1 MRRRSVL
8 LVLSLLCLISLV
20 SRASA
25 QEAINYGSIGGQIK
39 DPQGSVIL
47 GAEVVAIHSET
58 NVKASA
64 LSNLDGRFR
73 FPFLKVGRYEIGV
86 RTQGFKAY
94 TRALTLNAGS
104 AFELPI
110 ALEIDNQ
117 EVTVT
122 VKGEASTLETARS
135 QIAGTVSSTEVRA
148 LPMNG
153 RSFLDLAL
161 LMPSVSPTNLAS
173 QVGTQGFAETTAVP
187 GSGLSV
193 NSQRNLSN
201 SFIIDGVSANDDA
214 AGLSGI
220 PLGVESVEQFQ
231 VITSG
236 GQAELGRALGGY
248 VNVVTKSGANIPH
261 GSVYQF
267 FRDDALNAA
276 NPLLGRALPMHQ
288 NQYGFSFGGPIAQD
302 RTFFFTNVEQRDL
315 TQSGLTTILPAN
327 VEFINARLAATGY
340 PGSQIVTGVYPNPLQ
355 STVGLAKVDHQT
367 GSQQMSLR
375 YSLYRVTSDDSR
387 GAGGLSAPSAGAGLN
402 DIDHA
407 AAFGDT
413 WALSGQTF
421 NETRVQFAYG
431 DLKAPNADPIGPQ
444 VSISGVASFGRFSQP
459 TERVNKLVEV
469 VDTLSHQTGAHALRA
484 GVDFLYNDTII
495 TFPRAVQGAYTFSS
509 LANFLSGTYNNGGF
523 TQSFGNPAV
532 GQTNPNLGLFVQD
545 QWQVGSSLTL
555 NAGLR
560 YDLQFLQTI
569 ATDTNNVS
577 PRLGF
582 AWTPWG
588 SHGTVVRGSTGLFYD
603 RVPLRAL
610 ANAIGSANNTTDLS
624 RLQQIS
630 VSLSPAQAEAPGF
643 PNVLSTSVATL
654 VNLSTMDPQ
663 MHNARAQQ
671 DSIEIEHQIGAS
683 TTVSAGYQYLHGS
696 DLIISIN
703 QNVPTCVA
711 AGSNNGC
718 RPITAY
724 ANNNQYSSAAHS
736 TYHGLHVSLVQR
748 PAPWGSYRVSYT
760 LSNAKD
766 DVGKDFS
773 TGPIDPF
780 DLSKDWGRSDNDQR
794 HRLVVNGAVHTSL
807 ESGTTLWTHL
817 TNGFQVSGT
826 MQYYSALPL
835 NITSGVTTIQG
846 TAGRPIVAGAFIPR
860 NAGVGPDFLSI
871 NLRLSRTV
879 PIGRTRL
886 EALVE
891 CFNLTNRENV
901 LALNGNFGS
910 GVYPTTRPPR
920 SEP

>member
-1 MRRRSVL
+1 MRRSVW
-8 LVLSLLCLISLV
+8 LVLAVLCSTSLV
-20 SRASA
+20 FRASA
-25 QEAINYGSIGGQIK
+25 QEAINYGSISGQIK
-39 DPQGSVIL
+39 DPQKSVIL
-47 GAEVVAIHSET
+47 GAEVIAIHGET
-58 NVKASA
+58 NVRASA
-64 LSNLDGRFR
+64 FTNVDGRFR
-73 FPFLKVGRYEIGV
+73 FPFLKIGPYEITV
-86 RTQGFKAY
+86 RTQGFKTY
-94 TRALTLNAGS
+94 TRVLNLNAGS

-122 VKGEASTLETARS
+122 VKGEAPRLETARS
-135 QIAGTVSSTEVRA
+135 QIAGTVSSAEVSA
-148 LPMNG
+148 LPMSG
-153 RSFLDLAL
+153 RNFLDLAL

-214 AGLSGI
+214 AGLSAI

-248 VNVVTKSGANIPH
+248 VNVVTKSGANIPR

-267 FRDDALNAA
+267 FRDDGLNAA

-288 NQYGFSFGGPIAQD
+288 NQYGLSFGGPISQD
-302 RTFFFTNVEQRDL
+302 RTFFFTNIEQRDL
-315 TQSGLTTILPAN
+315 TQSGLTTIVPAN
-327 VEFINARLAATGY
+327 VDVINARLAATGY
-340 PGSQIVTGVYPNPLQ
+340 PGSPIVTGVYPNPLQ
-355 STVGLAKVDHQT
+355 STVGLAKIDHQT
-367 GSQQMSLR
+367 GSQQMSVR
-375 YSLYRVTSDDSR
+375 YSLYRITSDDSR

-407 AAFGDT
+407 AALSDT
-413 WALSGQTF
+413 WAVSGHAF
-421 NETRVQFAYG
+421 NEARVQFSYG

-469 VDTLSHQTGAHALRA
+469 VDTLSHQAGAHALR
-484 GVDFLYNDTII
+484 GGIDFLYNGTGL

-509 LANFLSGTYNNGGF
+509 LASFLSGTYNNGGF
-523 TQSFGNPAV
+523 TQSFGNPTV
-532 GQTNPNLGLFVQD
+532 DQTNPNLGLFVQD
-545 QWQVGSSLTL
+545 QWQVSSSLTL

-582 AWTPWG
+582 AWTPWAAG
-588 SHGTVVRGSTGLFYD
+588 RTVVRGSTGLFYD

-624 RLQQIS
+624 RLRQIS
-630 VSLSPAQAEAPGF
+630 VSLSPAQTAAPAF
-643 PNVLSTSVATL
+643 PDVLSTSVATL

-671 DSIEIEHQIGAS
+671 ESVEIERQIGSS
-683 TTVSAGYQYLHGS
+683 TTVSAGYEYLHGS

-703 QNVPTCVA
+703 QNVPACTA

-718 RPITAY
+718 RPIPTY
-724 ANNNQYSSAAHS
+724 A
-736 TYHGLHVSLVQR
+736 
-748 PAPWGSYRVSYT
+748 
-760 LSNAKD
+760 
-766 DVGKDFS
+766 
-773 TGPIDPF
+773 
-780 DLSKDWGRSDNDQR
+780 
-794 HRLVVNGAVHTSL
+794 
-807 ESGTTLWTHL
+807 TT
-817 TNGFQVSGT
+817 TN
-826 MQYYSALPL
+826 
-835 NITSGVTTIQG
+835 IRR
-846 TAGRPIVAGAFIPR
+846 RPIRPITGCTSR
-860 NAGVGPDFLSI
+860 SSSGPLPGDRTGSAT
-871 NLRLSRTV
+871 RSRT
-879 PIGRTRL
+879 PRTTSARTSPPGPSIRSISRRTGAGPTMISGIG
-886 EALVE
+886 
-891 CFNLTNRENV
+891 
-901 LALNGNFGS
+901 S
-910 GVYPTTRPPR
+910 
-920 SEP
+920 